1 MTMLRQAIDSYLAL
15 RRSLGFKLRDT
26 SICLGNFAH
35 FMEERHADYVSRELA
50 VEWATQPRNALASTW
65 AQRLGYVRG
74 LAEYQSA
81 TDPRTEIPERGL
93 LPCRRVRP
101 QPHIYSDEEVQRLLD
116 GAKSLTPEDSLR
128 PHTYYCFF
136 GLLVVTGLRTSEAL
150 NLKREDVDLS
160 AGVLTIR
167 QTKFG
172 KSRLVPVHSSTQ
184 EKLAE
189 YATRRDTLLRTASE
203 PRFFINEHGRALCPD
218 CVWQTFR
225 EVGLEVGL
233 WRDTDRRKPRLH
245 DLRHTLAVRT
255 LIAWYGAGEDIDRR
269 LPALSTF
276 LGHGRVEDTY
286 WYLSFYPE
294 LRKLAADRFEKRWEG
309 LS

>member
-26 SICLGNFAH
+26 SICLHNFAQ
-35 FMEERHADYVSRELA
+35 FMEERHTDYVRRELA
-50 VEWATQPRNALASTW
+50 VEWATQPRNALASAR
-65 AQRLGYVRG
+65 AQRLAYVRG
-74 LAEYQSA
+74 FAEYQSA

-93 LPCRRVRP
+93 LPYRRVRP

-136 GLLVVTGLRTSEAL
+136 GLLAVTGLRTREAL

-167 QTKFG
+167 QTKFR

-189 YATRRDTLLRTASE
+189 YAARRDTSLRPASE
-203 PRFFINEHGRALCPD
+203 PRFFINEHGRALYPD

-233 WRDTDRRKPRLH
+233 WRDTDQRKPRLH
-245 DLRHTLAVRT
+245 DLRQHADSPIMPTTYRRQQLGEARAVSRVSIIRGLPGKPT
-255 LIAWYGAGEDIDRR
+255 ACHQDRIV
-269 LPALSTF
+269 
-276 LGHGRVEDTY
+276 GV
-286 WYLSFYPE
+286 
-294 LRKLAADRFEKRWEG
+294 
-309 LS
+309 

>member
-15 RRSLGFKLRDT
+15 RQSLGFKLKNT
-26 SICLGNFAH
+26 SIYLRDFAR
-35 FMEERHADYVSRELA
+35 FMEEHRADYVSTALA
-50 VEWATQPRNALASTW
+50 LEWATQRRNVLDFTRAE
-65 AQRLGYVRG
+65 RLGYVRG
-74 LAEYQSA
+74 FAEYQSA
-81 TDPRTEIPERGL
+81 TDPRTEIPARGL
-93 LPCRRVRP
+93 LPYRKVRP

-116 GAKSLTPEDSLR
+116 GAKRLTPEDSLR

-136 GLLVVTGLRTSEAL
+136 GLLAVTGLRTSEAL

-167 QTKFG
+167 QTKFC

-189 YATRRDTLLRTASE
+189 YAMRRDTLLRAARE
-203 PRFFINEHGRALCPD
+203 PCFFINEHGRRLCPD
-218 CVWQTFR
+218 LVWQTFR

-233 WRDTDRRKPRLH
+233 WCGTDQRKPRLH

-255 LIAWYGAGEDIDRR
+255 LIAWYRAGEDIERR

-276 LGHGRVEDTY
+276 LGHGRVEHTY

-294 LRKLAADRFEKRWEG
+294 LRRLAADRLENRWEG